1 MKVIKT
7 LALNI
12 PPILIGHLDEKGI
25 GLLDE
30 MLGGNDTMDEV
41 VEFFEEYKPAG
52 PLKLRLKR
60 RGADGE
66 EEEYSAD
73 EDEEIEEDDDEE
85 ELEEET
91 IGEEELEAKDT
102 PEGEGKKRKKKE
114 SKKSKEKKEKKE
126 NKESGEEEEKYGV
139 DDYKKIP
146 YMHPETRTSS
156 FNDFFVEVEKVA
168 VKKELEEEQ
177 TLDVMEI
184 KMGGSYRTDIVDL
197 RSQKQNREEIEKH
210 FIEIDAREQRER
222 ENRLKLE
229 ALKRRVRYYHFRR

>member
-12 PPILIGHLDEKGI
+12 PPIVIGHLDDKGI
-25 GLLDE
+25 DLLDG
-30 MLGGNDTMDEV
+30 MLGGNETMDEV

-60 RGADGE
+60 RGVDGE

-73 EDEEIEEDDDEE
+73 EDEEIEEDDN
-85 ELEEET
+85 EEET
-91 IGEEELEAKDT
+91 DEETIAEEESVPQDT
-102 PEGEGKKRKKKE
+102 SEGEGKKKKKKE

-126 NKESGEEEEKYGV
+126 SKDSEEEEEKYGV

-146 YMHPETRTSS
+146 YMHPETRTCS

-168 VKKELEEEQ
+168 VKKELVEEQ

-210 FIEIDAREQRER
+210 FIKIDAREQQER

-229 ALKRRVRYYHFRR
+229 ELKRRVR